1 MEMDIY
7 LLADLM
13 HALKKIGMKSA
24 IYCYA
29 CLKLYWTFFD
39 LGRKL
44 KFSLDFNSTLLSIN
58 GSGIL

>member
-1 MEMDIY
+1 MDMDIY

-13 HALKKIGMKSA
+13 HALKMIGMKSA
-24 IYCYA
+24 IDCYA
-29 CLKLYWTFFD
+29 CLKLHWTFFH